1 MKGVPADVRKA
12 RHEGDQCVRCG
23 KSGHM
28 WFQCTN
34 RIIVS
39 AAGGKKRKAEGD
51 GSAGAAPAANTEKE
65 TPTPTTKK
73 ARVTAAMGAQGR
85 RLAQRVRTPVSGVFE
100 LESGEED

>member
-1 MKGVPADVRKA
+1 MRKA
-12 RHEGDQCVRCG
+12 RHEKDQCVRCG

-28 WFQCTN
+28 WFQGTN

-39 AAGGKKRKAEGD
+39 AAGDKKRKAEGD
-51 GSAGAAPAANTEKE
+51 GSAGAANPEKE
-65 TPTPTTKK
+65 YTTPTTKK

-85 RLAQRVRTPVSGVFE
+85 RLAQRVHTPVSGVFE